1 MSDVIKPINRILLN
15 SHENNRQNGTMS
27 RTIFKNKPH
36 CSGVRKAKPKED
48 LPIFDVGIQS
58 PKTNWWKKNNHRYRV
73 NKKIPTILF
82 P

>member
-58 PKTNWWKKNNHRYRV
+58 PKTNWWRKK
-73 NKKIPTILF
+73 TIIDTG
-82 P
+82 